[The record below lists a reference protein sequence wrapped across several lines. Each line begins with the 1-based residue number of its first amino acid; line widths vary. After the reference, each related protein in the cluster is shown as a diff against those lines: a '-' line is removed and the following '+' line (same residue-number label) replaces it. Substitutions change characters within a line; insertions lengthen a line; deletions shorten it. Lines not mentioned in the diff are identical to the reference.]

1 MALLIFYVLL
11 ALGVSFLC
19 SVLEAV
25 LLSVSPSYVARMVD
39 DDHPAGPL
47 LDELRGEVD
56 RPLAAIL
63 SLNTIAHT
71 MGAAGAGA
79 QAEAVWDSQAVGIF
93 SAVLTLLILIF
104 SEIIPKSLGA
114 MYWRKLAPVSA
125 RFLRVLILGLYPLVR
140 LSEMI
145 TSRLGGG
152 GEHGGHGD
160 KMSREEFAA
169 MAKLGKE
176 QGVLAESELQIV
188 TNLFRFAQLR
198 AHDIMTP
205 RTVLF
210 SLPVTTTVSEA
221 MARPET
227 TVFSRVPVWEENED
241 QVVGFVRKDEILLR
255 MARDEGDAVLGD
267 FKRSIPV
274 IPATVSVANLFE
286 TLLGRREHIALL
298 VDGWGGVEGVAT
310 MEDVVETLLGLE
322 IVDDTDAVKDM
333 REMARI
339 KWKARAERMGIVA
352 VEAETPED

>member
-1 MALLIFYVLL
+1 MALLIFYVVL

-25 LLSVSPSYVARMVD
+25 LLSVSPSYVARLQD
-39 DDHPAGPL
+39 EGHPAGPSL
-47 LDELRGEVD
+47 AELRGEVD

-79 QAEAVWDSQAVGIF
+79 QAEAVWNSQAVGIF

-114 MYWRKLAPVSA
+114 MYWRKLAPPSA
-125 RFLRVLILGLYPLVR
+125 RFLRWLILGLYPLVR

-145 TSRLGGG
+145 TSRLGSGEGG
-152 GEHGGHGD
+152 AHGD

-176 QGVLAESELQIV
+176 QGVLAESELEIV
-188 TNLFRFAQLR
+188 TNLFRFASLC

-210 SLPVTTTVSEA
+210 TLPAQTTIDEA
-221 MARPET
+221 LVRPET
-227 TVFSRVPVWEENED
+227 TVFSRILIWEENED
-241 QVVGFVRKDEILLR
+241 HVVGFVRKDEVLLR
-255 MARDEGDAVLGD
+255 AARDEGGTVLGD
-267 FKRSIPV
+267 MVRP
-274 IPATVSVANLFE
+274 IPAVPASVSVASLFE

-298 VDGWGGVEGVAT
+298 VDEWGGVEGVAT

-322 IVDDTDAVKDM
+322 IVDESDAVQDM
-333 REMARI
+333 REMARV
-339 KWKARAERMGIVA
+339 KWKARAARMGIVA
-352 VEAETPED
+352 PDSEHPEE

>member
-1 MALLIFYVLL
+1 
-11 ALGVSFLC
+11 
-19 SVLEAV
+19 
-25 LLSVSPSYVARMVD
+25 
-39 DDHPAGPL
+39 
-47 LDELRGEVD
+47 
-56 RPLAAIL
+56 
-63 SLNTIAHT
+63 
-71 MGAAGAGA
+71 
-79 QAEAVWDSQAVGIF
+79 
-93 SAVLTLLILIF
+93 
-104 SEIIPKSLGA
+104 
-114 MYWRKLAPVSA
+114 
-125 RFLRVLILGLYPLVR
+125 
-140 LSEMI
+140 
-145 TSRLGGG
+145 
-152 GEHGGHGD
+152 
-160 KMSREEFAA
+160 

-188 TNLFRFAQLR
+188 TGLFRFAQLR

-205 RTVLF
+205 RTVVF

-241 QVVGFVRKDEILLR
+241 QVVGFVRKDEILLH
-255 MARDEGDAVLGD
+255 MARDEGDVVLGD

-274 IPATVSVANLFE
+274 IPASVSVANLFE

-339 KWKARAERMGIVA
+339 KWKARAERMGLVVA
-352 VEAETPED
+352 EPEPHED